1 MKTTLLTVFACLV
14 PLALLRAELQQVDKV
29 DSQPLLLQ
37 VKSLLEAL
45 DYLGEPL
52 PAIAPV
58 RVPVFFRSLFRRT
71 LTFGEISENV

>member
-14 PLALLRAELQQVDKV
+14 PLALLRAELQQVHKV

-37 VKSLLEAL
+37 VKRLQEAL

-52 PAIAPV
+52 PAVTAQKLETATKTKGGV
-58 RVPVFFRSLFRRT
+58 KVTRLVQQAL
-71 LTFGEISENV
+71 